1 MADLLTAAAQ
11 ALNAPEA
18 IVKRS
23 AEARAKAS
31 GTSVDDVLAAWSG
44 GGTVTAA
51 PPPPAPEPVVE
62 PTAEAPEAPAAPAPS
77 AEVEAEG
84 PEPEP
89 EPLPEPEPE
98 VEPAPLRSRVRV
110 AGRIGAL
117 AGSALGLIAAL
128 VASPWLLPGA
138 SVIGEEGSFQP
149 AVEVSPGMF
158 ILGAVLLS
166 VLFGLI
172 VASLARTV
180 PGWIDPGM
188 ALGGSA
194 RVTALAGIGS
204 GVVLGALGGGLV
216 TSAFSTPIEG
226 SEGRVVLPL
235 LTALLLALIGGAV
248 LGWVTAVFVQLIGI
262 PAPLLRAAPQEV
274 VQVRSRL
281 GTAIS
286 VPLAGILALLVLVL
300 PFAIVL
306 IESNH
311 LASGGASLLA
321 ILTAVS
327 ILTIS
332 GLAASRPGMKITRG
346 EFLLA
351 LTGIGVVVTIIVAVF
366 LARSSPHEEE
376 EAAASGEAATVLH
389 FT

>member
-62 PTAEAPEAPAAPAPS
+62 PTADAPEAPAAPAPS

-366 LARSSPHEEE
+366 LARSSPH
-376 EAAASGEAATVLH
+376 
-389 FT
+389 